1 MDRSV
6 TQVGYSDPVIQNGM
20 IIAQEIKVTLGM
32 NQLSL
37 DRYWKYLIKLG
48 KMQGPLIETDSFNKT
63 ICSEAIISVIIT
75 SVVIILIIE
84 RSTTREWVAL
94 TIISPRA
101 PNIFILNNKINK
113 SGNDDIV

>member
-75 SVVIILIIE
+75 IVVIILIIE

>member
-75 SVVIILIIE
+75 IVVIILIIE

-101 PNIFILNNKINK
+101 PNIFILNKINK
-113 SGNDDIV
+113 NRNDDIV